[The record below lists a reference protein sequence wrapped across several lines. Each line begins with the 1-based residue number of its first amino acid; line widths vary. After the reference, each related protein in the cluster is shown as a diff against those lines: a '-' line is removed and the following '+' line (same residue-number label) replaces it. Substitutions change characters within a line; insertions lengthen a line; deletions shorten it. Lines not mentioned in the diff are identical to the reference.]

1 MSTDLARREPQHAS
15 LTERMNYAKALAT
28 ADLLPPAYRNKPGNV
43 LLAVEYGQALG
54 VPPMTA
60 IQGIHVIQGKP
71 TLSADLMAALI
82 RRAGHKLRVRVDPG
96 PVAVAQIIRTDDP
109 DYTYECRWD
118 MERAKTAKLTGKD
131 NWITNPKSMLKARAI
146 SEVAREACSEVL
158 HGLIYTPDE
167 LGATIDGDGHVV
179 DIDTGEIHD
188 AAVVGQADYTDER
201 LPTPAESAVE
211 VDDPT
216 PSRPPAG
223 SPDDVITDKQMRMV
237 GALMRER
244 GITDRQERLD
254 WVIGVIGR
262 DVQSSSELT
271 KSEASDVIGALKADT
286 TQEREPHPDEAP
298 VDEATQ
304 QALS

>member
-1 MSTDLARREPQHAS
+1 MSELVRREQQHGT

-28 ADLLPPAYRNKPGNV
+28 ADLLPVAYRNKPGNV
-43 LLAVEYGQALG
+43 LLAVEYGDALS

-131 NWITNPKSMLKARAI
+131 NWVTNPKSMLKARAI

-167 LGATIDGDGHVV
+167 LGATTDGDGNVV
-179 DIDTGEIHD
+179 DTSTGEIHEM
-188 AAVVGQADYTDER
+188 AAVEEPATAEPLQPHDYHDGIS
-201 LPTPAESAVE
+201 PAQSA
-211 VDDPT
+211 
-216 PSRPPAG
+216 
-223 SPDDVITDKQMRMV
+223 KMH
-237 GALMRER
+237 ALFTER
-244 GITDRQERLD
+244 GITKDQRSERLEYTTR
-254 WVIGVIGR
+254 VVGR
-262 DVQSSSELT
+262 DITTSSDLT
-271 KSEASDVIGALKADT
+271 KDEAHAVIEALLADT
-286 TQEREPHPDEAP
+286 VQEAEP
-298 VDEATQ
+298 VDAEIVEPEK
-304 QALS
+304 SDG